1 LAVNSTDPD
10 LTPSCRNKSIEATFP
25 EVGQRKASDGAASLA
40 AAVPDRQAMS
50 RGRVDKRFNAK
61 RRDVFVAIS
70 KGMVF

>member
-1 LAVNSTDPD
+1 
-10 LTPSCRNKSIEATFP
+10 
-25 EVGQRKASDGAASLA
+25 LA